1 MNVAG
6 RPKVFIFLRPLDGSK
21 YFTLVCGASCYKISL
36 FYQKST
42 DSFMKQKKGISKL
55 LFNQA
60 IEKSLIGML
69 PHLEIMIKMKRQ
81 IIQ

>member
-6 RPKVFIFLRPLDGSK
+6 RPKVFISLSPLDGSK
-21 YFTLVCGASCYKISL
+21 YFPLVCGASCFKISL

-69 PHLEIMIKMKRQ
+69 PHLEIMIKIKRQ